1 MSVLELALDLDAI
14 DQQAR
19 QIWWG
24 PSLSAV
30 ISEIERFRE
39 YPCYLLPII
48 QHSKDSC
55 DAMELIFEHCEAR
68 ARISLWHSLDI
79 AVICLGKS
87 QDGTAFSQQLE
98 IVRRLVLQY
107 FRWMPCSHVELQF
120 LTTLQRMGST
130 DPIQRC
136 VVDRSFQF
144 LQHLVR
150 QLASQE

>member
-30 ISEIERFRE
+30 ISEIETFRE

-48 QHSKDSC
+48 HQSRDSC
-55 DAMELIFEHCEAR
+55 DAMELIAEHCEAR

-79 AVICLGKS
+79 AVICLAKS
-87 QDGTAFSQQLE
+87 QVGTAFTQQLE
-98 IVRRLVLQY
+98 IVRRLVAQY
-107 FRWMPCSHVELQF
+107 FRWMPCSHAELQF
-120 LTTLQRMGST
+120 HMCLHELTSHASQYLST
-130 DPIQRC
+130 TGQ
-136 VVDRSFQF
+136 SLQF
-144 LQHLVR
+144 LQHLVEK
-150 QLASQE
+150 LKT